1 MSSGGDSSS
10 SGNDSVSADVE
21 AGLAT
26 ESMSDYSVSEGGTGG
41 DNEEYNA
48 VMEQYGPGKNTVTP
62 DYSLGDPDP
71 NVDNPIDTG
80 SNFVNNFQAD
90 LQSKLQGR
98 SIFNNPLGFVV
109 NPLNTIGGSAIK
121 TAYQTA
127 KFNTLMDKPPTTGI
141 LDSGKFVT
149 TGTKGQT
156 LKGVIDEYQGG
167 DNDNQ
172 TQQTETRTVNTEG
185 TGLPDPSEF
194 IFNNIGSKN
203 YIKGMYDD
211 VKTALYTPRTQQGL
225 LATSDSPYYD
235 FLKTNKLNRRIL

>member
-141 LDSGKFVT
+141 LDGGKFVT

-194 IFNNIGSKN
+194 IFKSIGSKN